1 MPATKSEIIY
11 PSETNPERSEWMR
24 IGVAEEMF
32 KRIVASVRGQNGSQ
46 FEIRLAK
53 VEIRHTW
60 IPSTAEVRDDALR
73 VIAKT
78 LRENQEGLT
87 GEQITELRD
96 LLRGL

>member
-11 PSETNPERSEWMR
+11 PSEANPERTDWMR
-24 IGVAEEMF
+24 LGVAEEMF

-60 IPSTAEVRDDALR
+60 IPSAAEVRDDALR
-73 VIAKT
+73 VIRAALRDNRDGLT
-78 LRENQEGLT
+78 REQVTELLAMLREL
-87 GEQITELRD
+87 
-96 LLRGL
+96 